1 MQGSFLWS
9 QQIAPFGEALGR
21 SIGFPQSGALFSLPF
36 PVLTC
41 AIRPVLMAINQ
52 QYSVATGLLANG
64 SRLASNQ
71 IQACISLSPVAH
83 MGCGTCYGQTL
94 VIVPLPD
101 RLGSLE
107 SGWCSADK
115 IAWKVLAALRR
126 SPKWIEVYV

>member
-64 SRLASNQ
+64 SRLASKQ
-71 IQACISLSPVAH
+71 IQACVPSSPVAH
-83 MGCGTCYGQTL
+83 TIWDVVLVMVKHWSSYRCQTDQGFLKAVGVQQTKLHGGCC
-94 VIVPLPD
+94 
-101 RLGSLE
+101 RSL
-107 SGWCSADK
+107 
-115 IAWKVLAALRR
+115 
-126 SPKWIEVYV
+126 KWTAVVYV